1 MRRHGR
7 RGDRLLLFL
16 LLLLPLAAVVRA
28 LKMRAAVQQGSQQFA
43 AVVMNPTGLAAG
55 ATVSWTYAYTAAG
68 GNSSS
73 SSTTTT
79 TTTSAATVLD
89 GLDVPALPPL
99 LVMVDGEQLAR
110 YYPRAAQNDGTHFE
124 DTCLAPAALRL
135 EVEPTPAPQSGSFV
149 VAYTA
154 QYALLLLQCA
164 PRFAGVLDL
173 TVEATTLNPDAE
185 GRLVHHLGLET
196 LLLPRVFGA
205 LLVAAL
211 LLLVVWV
218 VDIAC
223 LTRQHAS
230 ALHVGLALGLAVRE
244 SCERR
249 KGEGRR
255 GSHTAPDNIFHP
267 NPHQSINHTTGEG
280 GGAGLAGGLLR
291 SARPRGPG
299 LPRHAHLQ

>member
-1 MRRHGR
+1 MGRHGR
-7 RGDRLLLFL
+7 RGHRLLLLL
-16 LLLLPLAAVVRA
+16 LLLLPLATVVRA
-28 LKMRAAVQQGSQQFA
+28 LKVRAAVQGSEQFA

-73 SSTTTT
+73 SSSSSS
-79 TTTSAATVLD
+79 TSAATVLD

-110 YYPRAAQNDGTHFE
+110 YYQGVAQNDGTHFE
-124 DTCLAPAALRL
+124 DACLAPAALRL

-218 VDIAC
+218 GDIAC

-230 ALHVGLALGLAVRE
+230 ALHVGLALGLAVRDDIMRTKKRGGE
-244 SCERR
+244 ER
-249 KGEGRR
+249 E
-255 GSHTAPDNIFHP
+255 
-267 NPHQSINHTTGEG
+267 PH
-280 GGAGLAGGLLR
+280 
-291 SARPRGPG
+291 RPG
-299 LPRHAHLQ
+299 